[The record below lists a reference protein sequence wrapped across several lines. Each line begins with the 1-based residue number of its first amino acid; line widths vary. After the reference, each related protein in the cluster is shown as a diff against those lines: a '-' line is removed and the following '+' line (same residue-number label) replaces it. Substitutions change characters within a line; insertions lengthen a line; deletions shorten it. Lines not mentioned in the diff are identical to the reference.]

1 MKFPNSYFEDEIK
14 SGFYVDARMKCCWAA
29 QIDVLNEIDRVCTKH
44 NIQYFAE
51 WGTLLGTVRHG
62 GYIPWD
68 DDMDISMKREDY
80 NRFLKYAVKDLPRE
94 YEVVNYETIDEYYDV
109 MTRVN
114 NTSVV
119 NLTNDFL
126 EKHHNMPY
134 ICGVDIFPLDY
145 VTRDKQEEKIQK
157 EVINLVKM
165 TADTMGFSEVPE
177 TLSEEW
183 LSKIEK
189 ICKQKIDRKRN
200 LKKQLYKII
209 CALYAL
215 YDEKESDE
223 IALMARHLDDGGHI
237 YPKSCYADCEY
248 MPFENIK
255 IPVPIGYDHILTL
268 KYGDYMKCVRSGG
281 SHGYP
286 YFEKGEQA
294 LKEQGISLP
303 NYQYVNRAE
312 MGKKNL
318 SFKKKLLQRIQ
329 LFIQIHQGVE
339 NLLGCGE
346 RNTASQLLQ
355 ETQNVAIGIGES
367 IEKKLGEG
375 TETVRCLEQYCE
387 IAYQLYEV
395 VSQNAGV
402 DGGEVHSILDQALAM
417 VQQAAETMQIPKEI
431 VFMPYRVTQ
440 WKHMEKVW
448 KAACEEENTIVRVV
462 PLPYYYKKQL
472 GRAFSE
478 MQYDGDQFP
487 EEVPITPYNEYFLEN
502 NHPDVIY
509 IQAPYDEWNYS
520 VTIHPNYYAPELW
533 KNTEQLIY
541 IPWFKIDEMN
551 PEDERGLKSRNY
563 FVPMPGVVWADR
575 IILQSEAMKQ
585 SYVNY
590 LSDWAGE
597 DTRPQWEEKISGD
610 GTWIYDEDTQTANLD
625 LPDDWKDKKVLLYYI
640 SGNGLMEHKEKM
652 LRKMEDSLEIFREQS
667 DKIHILWLQDDLL
680 EERLQSRIPE
690 VLQGYRKILQKYQG
704 EDWLQIEPADREAD
718 TVKVADAFYG
728 DGGKS
733 AQHMKE
739 ASKPVMLQSV
749 EVLS

>member
-1 MKFPNSYFEDEIK
+1 MNFPNSYFEDEIRA
-14 SGFYVDARMKCCWAA
+14 GYYVDAKMKSSWAA
-29 QIDVLNEIDRVCTKH
+29 QLEVLLEIDRICRKYH
-44 NIQYFAE
+44 IQYFAE

-62 GYIPWD
+62 GFIPWD

-80 NRFLKYAVKDLPRE
+80 ERFLKIAPGEFPKDYTILNYRNQQE
-94 YEVVNYETIDEYYDV
+94 YWDV
-109 MTRVN
+109 MSRVLN
-114 NTSVV
+114 AEFVC
-119 NLTNDFL
+119 LDPEFL
-126 EKHHNMPY
+126 DQYHNCPY
-134 ICGVDIFPLDY
+134 ASGVDIFPLDY
-145 VTRDKQEEKIQK
+145 VPRDKKDEQLQRDLIDMVKCVADLWGQGQLSGEELESWLTHI
-157 EVINLVKM
+157 EVV
-165 TADTMGFSEVPE
+165 
-177 TLSEEW
+177 
-183 LSKIEK
+183 
-189 ICKQKIDRKRN
+189 CRQKIDRKGD
-200 LKKQLYKII
+200 LKIQLYKIV

-215 YDEKESDE
+215 YSEEESDE
-223 IALMARHLDDGGHI
+223 VALMAKYLEVGGHI
-237 YPKSCYADCEY
+237 YPKECYADTIR
-248 MPFENIK
+248 MPFDCVT
-255 IPVPIGYDHILTL
+255 IPVPIGYDDILQK
-268 KYGDYMKCVRSGG
+268 KYGDYMKNVRKGG
-281 SHGYP
+281 SHDYP
-286 YFEKGEQA
+286 SYEKQEKYLIEHGVEIP
-294 LKEQGISLP
+294 K
-303 NYQYVNRAE
+303 YQYPVEAVDR
-312 MGKKNL
+312 KKNP
-318 SFKKKLLQRIQ
+318 SFKVALYQRVQLLM
-329 LFIQIHQGVE
+329 QIHE
-339 NLLGCGE
+339 NIEMLLRCGE
-346 RNTASQLLQ
+346 VTTASKLLQ
-355 ETQNVAIGIGES
+355 ETQNVAIGVGES
-367 IEKKLGEG
+367 IEKKMGEG

-402 DGGEVHSILDQALAM
+402 DGGEVRSILDQALAM

-431 VFMPYRVTQ
+431 VFMPYRITQ

-462 PLPYYYKKQL
+462 PVPYYYKKQL
-472 GRAFSE
+472 GREVSE

-487 EEVPITPYNEYFLEN
+487 GEVQITSYNEYFPEN

-520 VTIHPNYYAPELW
+520 VTIPPNYYAPELW
-533 KNTEQLIY
+533 KNTDQLIY

-575 IILQSEAMKQ
+575 IVLQSEAMKQ
-585 SYVNY
+585 SYVDY

-597 DTRPQWEEKISGD
+597 DTRSMWEEKISGD
-610 GTWIYDEDTQTANLD
+610 GAWIYEEEPEAAHLD
-625 LPDDWKDKKVLLYYI
+625 LPTDWKDKKILLYYV
-640 SGNGLMEHKEKM
+640 SENGLMEHKEKM

-690 VLQGYRKILQKYQG
+690 ILQGYREILQKYQG
-704 EDWLQIEPADREAD
+704 ENWLHVEPADREAD

>member
-29 QIDVLNEIDRVCTKH
+29 QVEVLNEIDKVCKRH
-44 NIQYFAE
+44 HIQYFAE

-80 NRFLKYAVKDLPRE
+80 ERFLKVARKELPSGYDVINYA
-94 YEVVNYETIDEYYDV
+94 TADEYYDV
-109 MTRVN
+109 MTRIN
-114 NTSVV
+114 NSEYINTTSEFLDKHY
-119 NLTNDFL
+119 NL
-126 EKHHNMPY
+126 PY
-134 ICGVDIFPLDY
+134 NVGVDIFPLDY
-145 VTRDKQEEKIQK
+145 VTRNREEEQVQR
-157 EVINLVKM
+157 ELVDYVKSA
-165 TADTMGFSEVPE
+165 ADTIGHIEV
-177 TLSEEW
+177 SEEVKEQW
-183 LSKIEK
+183 LQEVER
-189 ICKQKIDRKRN
+189 ICNQKIDRSGN
-200 LKKQLYKII
+200 LKVQLYKIV

-215 YDEKESDE
+215 YGEKESDKV
-223 IALMARHLDDGGHI
+223 ALMALYLDKGCCS
-237 YPKSCYADCEY
+237 YPKECYADSIR
-248 MPFENIK
+248 MPFENIM
-255 IPVPIGYDHILTL
+255 IPVPVGYDYLL
-268 KYGDYMKCVRSGG
+268 SQKYADYMNSVRKGG
-281 SHGYP
+281 SHDYP
-286 YFEKGEQA
+286 YFNKQEEMLREKLEM
-294 LKEQGISLP
+294 P
-303 NYQYVNRAE
+303 HYQYPDTLKVRH
-312 MGKKNL
+312 KNMAFRDNVYQRL
-318 SFKKKLLQRIQ
+318 QLLA
-329 LFIQIHQGVE
+329 QIHQSVE
-339 NLLGCGE
+339 NLLNCGE

-355 ETQNVAIGIGES
+355 ETQNVAIGIGEA

-417 VQQAAETMQIPKEI
+417 VQQAAEAMQIPKEV

-440 WKHMEKVW
+440 WKHIEKVW
-448 KAACEEENTIVRVV
+448 KATCEEENTIVRVV

-487 EEVPITPYNEYFLEN
+487 EEVPITPYNEYFMEN

-585 SYVNY
+585 SYVDY

-597 DTRPQWEEKISGD
+597 DTRSMWEEKISGD
-610 GTWIYDEDTQTANLD
+610 GAWIYEEDAQTVNLD

-667 DKIHILWLQDDLL
+667 DKVHILWLQDDLL
-680 EERLQSRIPE
+680 DERLQSRIPE
-690 VLQGYRKILQKYQG
+690 ILQGYRKILEKYQG
-704 EDWLQIEPADREAD
+704 EDWLQVEPADREAD

>member
-1 MKFPNSYFEDEIK
+1 MDAKMKS
-14 SGFYVDARMKCCWAA
+14 SWAA
-29 QIDVLNEIDRVCTKH
+29 QLEALLEIDRICQKH
-44 NIQYFAE
+44 HIQYFAE

-62 GYIPWD
+62 GFIPWD

-80 NRFLKYAVKDLPRE
+80 ERFLKIAPTELPTE
-94 YEVVNYETIDEYYDV
+94 YEILNYRNQHEYWDV
-109 MTRVN
+109 MSRVL
-114 NTSVV
+114 NTSFMCWDA
-119 NLTNDFL
+119 DFL
-126 EKHHNMPY
+126 DQYHNCPY
-134 ICGVDIFPLDY
+134 ASGVDVFPLDY
-145 VTRDKQEEKIQK
+145 VPRDKKDEQLQKDLVDMVKCVADIWGQGQLTGEELEDWLNHI
-157 EVINLVKM
+157 EVM
-165 TADTMGFSEVPE
+165 
-177 TLSEEW
+177 
-183 LSKIEK
+183 
-189 ICKQKIDRKRN
+189 CRQKIDRKGD
-200 LKKQLYKII
+200 LKIQLYKIV

-215 YDEKESDE
+215 YSEEESDE
-223 IALMARHLDDGGHI
+223 IALMALHLEDGGGT
-237 YPKSCYADCEY
+237 YPKKCYADTVR
-248 MPFENIK
+248 MPFDCVT
-255 IPVPIGYDHILTL
+255 IPVPIGYDDILQK
-268 KYGDYMKCVRSGG
+268 KYGDYMKNVRKGG
-281 SHGYP
+281 SHDYP
-286 YFEKGEQA
+286 SYEKQEQY
-294 LKEQGISLP
+294 LIEHDVEIPK
-303 NYQYVNRAE
+303 YQYPVEVVDR
-312 MGKKNL
+312 KKNP
-318 SFKKKLLQRIQ
+318 SFKVALYQRVQLLT
-329 LFIQIHQGVE
+329 QIHE
-339 NLLGCGE
+339 NIEMLLCCGE

-375 TETVRCLEQYCE
+375 TEIVRCLEQYCE

-395 VSQNAGV
+395 VSQNEGIN
-402 DGGEVHSILDQALAM
+402 GTEVRAILDQALAM
-417 VQQAAETMQIPKEI
+417 VQQAAEAMQIPKEV
-431 VFMPYRVTQ
+431 VFMSYRITQ

-462 PLPYYYKKQL
+462 PVPYYYKKQL
-472 GRAFSE
+472 GREISE

-487 EEVPITPYNEYFLEN
+487 EEVPITPYNEYFPEN

-533 KNTEQLIY
+533 KNADQLIY

-575 IILQSEAMKQ
+575 IVLQSEAMKQ
-585 SYVNY
+585 SYVDY

-597 DTRPQWEEKISGD
+597 DTRSMWEEKISGD
-610 GTWIYDEDTQTANLD
+610 GAWIYEEEPEAADLD
-625 LPDDWKDKKVLLYYI
+625 LPADWKDKKILLYYV

-667 DKIHILWLQDDLL
+667 DKMHILWLQDDLL

-690 VLQGYRKILQKYQG
+690 ILQGYREILQKYQG
-704 EDWLQIEPADREAD
+704 ENWLHVESADREAD

-749 EVLS
+749 EVLL

>member
-1 MKFPNSYFEDEIK
+1 MNFPNSYFEDEIRA
-14 SGFYVDARMKCCWAA
+14 GFYIDGKMKCNWAA
-29 QIDVLNEIDRVCTKH
+29 QLEVLLEIDRVCTKLG
-44 NIQYFAE
+44 ITYFAE

-62 GYIPWD
+62 GFIPWD

-80 NRFLKYAVKDLPRE
+80 ERFVKYAQKELPKSFLIINYRNQEE
-94 YEVVNYETIDEYYDV
+94 YWDV
-109 MTRVN
+109 MSRVIN
-114 NTSVV
+114 S
-119 NLTNDFL
+119 DFICL
-126 EKHHNMPY
+126 DPEFVEKYHNCPY
-134 ICGVDIFPLDY
+134 ASGVDIFPLDY
-145 VTRDKQEEKIQK
+145 VTRDKEAEKLQK
-157 EVINLVKM
+157 ELIEFVKSV
-165 TADTMGFSEVPE
+165 ADTWGQGKMKPDELEGWLVQVE
-177 TLSEEW
+177 TF
-183 LSKIEK
+183 
-189 ICKQKIDRKRN
+189 CHQKVDRKGD
-200 LKKQLYKII
+200 LKKQLYKIV

-215 YDEKESDE
+215 FREDEADE
-223 IALMARHLDDGGHI
+223 IALMALHMDDGSGT
-237 YPKSCYADCEY
+237 YPKECYADTVR
-248 MPFENIK
+248 MPFDCIT
-255 IPVPIGYDHILTL
+255 IPVPIGYDFVLTK
-268 KYGDYMKCVRSGG
+268 KYGDYMKNVRKGG
-281 SHGYP
+281 THDYP
-286 YFEKGEQA
+286 CYERQEQLYEKTIEKLPRFEYSKGITIE
-294 LKEQGISLP
+294 
-303 NYQYVNRAE
+303 
-312 MGKKNL
+312 KKNP
-318 SFKKKLLQRIQ
+318 SFKDILYQRLQLLD
-329 LFIQIHQGVE
+329 QIHE
-339 NLLGCGE
+339 NIEMLLRCGE

-375 TETVRCLEQYCE
+375 TETVSCLEQYCE

-395 VSQNAGV
+395 VSQNEGIN
-402 DGGEVHSILDQALAM
+402 GTEVRAILDQALRM
-417 VQQAAETMQIPKEI
+417 VQQAAEAMQIPKEV
-431 VFMPYRVTQ
+431 VFMPYRITQ

-462 PLPYYYKKQL
+462 PVPYYYKKQL
-472 GRAFSE
+472 GREVSE

-487 EEVPITPYNEYFLEN
+487 KEVPITPYNEYFMEN

-533 KNTEQLIY
+533 KNTDQLIY

-575 IILQSEAMKQ
+575 IALQSEAMKQ
-585 SYVNY
+585 SYVDY

-597 DTRPQWEEKISGD
+597 DTRSMWEEKISGD
-610 GTWIYDEDTQTANLD
+610 GAWIYEEEPEAADLD
-625 LPDDWKDKKVLLYYI
+625 LPADWKDKKILLYYV

-690 VLQGYRKILQKYQG
+690 LLQGYREIIQKYQD
-704 EDWLQIEPADREAD
+704 ENWLRVEPADREAD

>member
-1 MKFPNSYFEDEIK
+1 MNFPNSYFEDEIR
-14 SGFYVDARMKCCWAA
+14 SGFYVDARMKCCWAV
-29 QIDVLNEIDRVCTKH
+29 QLEILNEIDKVCKKH
-44 NIQYFAE
+44 NITYFAE

-68 DDMDISMKREDY
+68 DDVDIAMKRQDY
-80 NRFLKYAVKDLPRE
+80 ERFVAVTSKELPE
-94 YEVVNYETIDEYYDV
+94 GYEVLNYNHQKDYWDI
-109 MTRVN
+109 MSRVLN
-114 NTSVV
+114 SKSIIYTPE
-119 NLTNDFL
+119 FL
-126 EKHHNMPY
+126 EKNHNMPY

-145 VTRDKQEEKIQK
+145 ITENKSEEKIQR
-157 EVINLVKM
+157 ELIDFVKGV
-165 TADTMGFSEVPE
+165 ADSWGHGSLEG
-177 TLSEEW
+177 TLLEGM
-183 LSKIEK
+183 LHQIEK
-189 ICKQKIDRKRN
+189 MCCVKIDRKKD
-200 LKKQLYKII
+200 LKKQLYKIV

-215 YDEKESDE
+215 YDESEAKNIGLIAKYLEVGDCVYPKES
-223 IALMARHLDDGGHI
+223 
-237 YPKSCYADCEY
+237 YADSVRL
-248 MPFENIK
+248 PFENITL
-255 IPVPIGYDHILTL
+255 PVPIGYDLVLTR
-268 KYGDYMKCVRSGG
+268 KYGDYMQNVRKGG
-281 SHGYP
+281 SHDYP
-286 YFEKGEQA
+286 YFEKQA
-294 LKEQGISLP
+294 IYAEEKGLYSLMYKYP
-303 NYQYVNRAE
+303 SNID
-312 MGKKNL
+312 KKNKNE
-318 SFKKKLLQRIQ
+318 SFENKLYQRIDLLAQVHENIEVLLRCSERETACKLLR
-329 LFIQIHQGVE
+329 
-339 NLLGCGE
+339 
-346 RNTASQLLQ
+346 

-375 TETVRCLEQYCE
+375 TETVSCLEQYCE
-387 IAYQLYEV
+387 VAYQLYEV
-395 VSQNAGV
+395 VSQNEGIN
-402 DGGEVHSILDQALAM
+402 GTEVHSILDQALSM

-448 KAACEEENTIVRVV
+448 KVACEEENTIVRVV

-472 GRAFSE
+472 GREVSE

-487 EEVPITPYNEYFLEN
+487 EEVSITPYNEYFLEN

-575 IILQSEAMKQ
+575 IILQSEAMKR
-585 SYVNY
+585 SYVDY

-597 DTRPQWEEKISGD
+597 DTRSMWEEKISGD
-610 GTWIYDEDTQTANLD
+610 GAWIYEEESKTADLD
-625 LPDDWKDKKVLLYYI
+625 LPADWKDKKVLLYYV

-652 LRKMEDSLEIFREQS
+652 LRKMEDSLKIFREQS
-667 DKIHILWLQDDLL
+667 DKIHILWLQDDQL
-680 EERLQSRIPE
+680 EERLQPRIPE
-690 VLQGYRKILQKYQG
+690 VLQKYREILQKYQG
-704 EDWLQIEPADREAD
+704 ENWLQIEPADREAD
-718 TVKVADAFYG
+718 TVQVADVFYG

>member
-1 MKFPNSYFEDEIK
+1 MNFPDSYFEDEIRA
-14 SGFYVDARMKCCWAA
+14 GYYVDAKMKSSWAA
-29 QIDVLNEIDRVCTKH
+29 QLEVLLEIDRICQKYH
-44 NIQYFAE
+44 IQYFAE

-62 GYIPWD
+62 GFIPWD
-68 DDMDISMKREDY
+68 DDMDIAMKREDY
-80 NRFLKYAVKDLPRE
+80 ERFLKLAPKEFPKDYTILNYRNQQE
-94 YEVVNYETIDEYYDV
+94 YWDV
-109 MTRVN
+109 MSRVLN
-114 NTSVV
+114 ASFMS
-119 NLTNDFL
+119 LESDFL
-126 EKHHNMPY
+126 EKYHNCPY
-134 ICGVDIFPLDY
+134 ANGVDIFPLDY
-145 VTRDKQEEKIQK
+145 VPRNKKDEQLQKDLIDTVKWVADIWGQGQLTGEELEDWLTHI
-157 EVINLVKM
+157 EVM
-165 TADTMGFSEVPE
+165 
-177 TLSEEW
+177 
-183 LSKIEK
+183 
-189 ICKQKIDRKRN
+189 CRQKIDRKGD
-200 LKKQLYKII
+200 LKIQLYKIV

-215 YDEKESDE
+215 YSEDEADE
-223 IALMARHLDDGGHI
+223 IALMALHLEDGGGT
-237 YPKSCYADCEY
+237 YPKKCYADTVR
-248 MPFENIK
+248 MPFDCVT
-255 IPVPIGYDHILTL
+255 IPVPIGYDLVLTK
-268 KYGDYMKCVRSGG
+268 KYGDYMKNVRKGG
-281 SHGYP
+281 SHDYPGY
-286 YFEKGEQA
+286 EKQEQFY
-294 LKEQGISLP
+294 LEHGGVIPKYEYPKEGTA
-303 NYQYVNRAE
+303 R
-312 MGKKNL
+312 KKNL
-318 SFKKKLLQRIQ
+318 SFKEVLYQRI
-329 LFIQIHQGVE
+329 LLLTQIHE
-339 NLLGCGE
+339 SIETLLCCGE
-346 RNTASQLLQ
+346 TETACKLLQ

-367 IEKKLGEG
+367 IEKKIGEG
-375 TETVRCLEQYCE
+375 TETVSCLEQYCE

-395 VSQNAGV
+395 VLQNAGV
-402 DGGEVHSILDQALAM
+402 DGTEVRSILDQALNM

-431 VFMPYRVTQ
+431 VFMPYRITQ
-440 WKHMEKVW
+440 WENMEKVW

-462 PLPYYYKKQL
+462 PIPYYYKKKL
-472 GRAFSE
+472 GREVSE

-487 EEVPITPYNEYFLEN
+487 EKVSITPYNEYFLEN

-509 IQAPYDEWNYS
+509 IQAPYDEWNYT

-585 SYVNY
+585 SYVDY

-597 DTRPQWEEKISGD
+597 DTRSMWEEKISGD
-610 GTWIYDEDTQTANLD
+610 GAWIYEEEPEAVDLD
-625 LPDDWKDKKVLLYYI
+625 LPTDWKDKKVLLYYI

-667 DKIHILWLQDDLL
+667 DKVHILWLQDDLL

-690 VLQGYRKILQKYQG
+690 VLQGYREILQKYQS
-704 EDWLQIEPADREAD
+704 EDWLQVEPADREAD